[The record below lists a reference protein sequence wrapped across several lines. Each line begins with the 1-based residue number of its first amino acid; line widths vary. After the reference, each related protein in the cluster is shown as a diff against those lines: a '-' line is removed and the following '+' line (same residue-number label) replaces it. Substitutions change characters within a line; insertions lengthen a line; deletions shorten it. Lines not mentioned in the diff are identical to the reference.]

1 MYDCL
6 IIGGGLAGLTAA
18 IYTARAGLSTAVIE
32 GEQCGGQAVMA
43 DLVENYPGFVGSGYE
58 LAEKTE
64 QQAENV
70 GVEIIY
76 DEMEAVKY
84 ALWIYYGQNR
94 FSNRFYSTACLRV
107 CERYPKGTGGGGS
120 H

>member
-58 LAEKTE
+58 LAEKL
-64 QQAENV
+64 N
-70 GVEIIY
+70 
-76 DEMEAVKY
+76 
-84 ALWIYYGQNR
+84 NR
-94 FSNRFYSTACLRV
+94 LKMSGL
-107 CERYPKGTGGGGS
+107 K
-120 H
+120 